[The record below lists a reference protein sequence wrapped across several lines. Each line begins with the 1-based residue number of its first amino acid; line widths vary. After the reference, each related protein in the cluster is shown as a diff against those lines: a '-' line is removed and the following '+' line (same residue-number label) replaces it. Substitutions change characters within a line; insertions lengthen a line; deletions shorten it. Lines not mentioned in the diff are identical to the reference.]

1 MAQIKA
7 AFFDI
12 DGTLLPFHAKALPE
26 STVQALAALRENGV
40 KTFIAT
46 GRPPVHL
53 PYLHALDGI
62 PFDGYVTMNGQ
73 YCYLADGT
81 PLYSRYIDRAAL
93 RTLLPYIEKERIS
106 VGFVGKDFCLFNHI
120 NDLSRQFALDLQQGE
135 GDVAACIES
144 DAIYQLSAFLPEE
157 NEPEFLRSCP
167 GCIAVRWSPD
177 FCDIL
182 PAGGGKPNGLAHTLA
197 HLGLTREQSIAFGDG
212 GNDVTMLEYAGIGVA
227 MGNGE
232 DALKQREPD
241 NDFTLVIGADNLQS
255 IRRWRD
261 FPRILSEY
269 GVTVY
274 PRKGYDV
281 DSIKRQLIEECKDFP
296 APYVLD
302 SEEIVPDGMRS
313 LEETLIRSYN
323 IEVIDA
329 PIVDISST
337 EIRDGLLA
345 GKDMSEFL
353 M

>member
-26 STVQALAALRENGV
+26 STVQALAALRKNGV

-135 GDVAACIES
+135 GDVAARIES
-144 DAIYQLSAFLPEE
+144 DDIYQLSAFLPEE

-167 GCIAVRWSPD
+167 GCIAVRWDPD

-227 MGNGE
+227 MGCKPETFAGLSGMGDLIVTCTSMHSRNLHAGMLIGRGKSVE
-232 DALKQREPD
+232 EAKTEVGQVVEGINALPAACRLARQYKVEMPIVQAVE
-241 NDFTLVIGADNLQS
+241 A
-255 IRRWRD
+255 
-261 FPRILSEY
+261 IL
-269 GVTVY
+269 
-274 PRKGYDV
+274 
-281 DSIKRQLIEECKDFP
+281 
-296 APYVLD
+296 
-302 SEEIVPDGMRS
+302 DGKLEARSALMALMGRS
-313 LEETLIRSYN
+313 LKRE
-323 IEVIDA
+323 
-329 PIVDISST
+329 
-337 EIRDGLLA
+337 
-345 GKDMSEFL
+345 
-353 M
+353 